1 MKEFFKKN
9 KIIIFCVFVAIA
21 FVSIIG
27 GVAISR
33 LNNNDSKKAS
43 KSELEPAYK
52 GVEAKKPVI
61 RESLSLEIGSELPTV
76 QDYFTNPELITS
88 EAIIKY
94 YYNDIEISDASII
107 DFKDNK
113 KYLKTVNNYKIV
125 ITYEE
130 KEYTSSLKVVDTT
143 PPVVTL
149 KDVSITKGDKYSV
162 KDFFSSYTDN
172 SGSNSYT
179 ISFKSDEYSKY
190 NKVGNHPVTITVCD
204 IYKNCT
210 DKTATLVINEFVLK
224 VIKTIDQEVV
234 IGTEEVKYGVK
245 KITKATITYDVYND
259 GSKKEVN
266 RKNETTTIDQSTFN
280 GTVTTMKSEAS
291 SVYNNLASTRDTIL
305 SITNQYRTEQN
316 VQSLTTDPTLSV
328 MATIRAMEMAYSGKF
343 SHTRPDGR
351 EWSTMW
357 NDYLGTVPG
366 GVVIGENL
374 AYGYSSDEAACE
386 GWRKSQGHYENMIN
400 SSFTKMG
407 IGKYSFNGKTYWV
420 QLFQS

>member
-316 VQSLTTDPTLSV
+316 VHSLTTDPTLSV

-407 IGKYSFNGKTYWV
+407 IGKYSFNGKNYWV

>member
-316 VQSLTTDPTLSV
+316 VHSLTTDPTLSV